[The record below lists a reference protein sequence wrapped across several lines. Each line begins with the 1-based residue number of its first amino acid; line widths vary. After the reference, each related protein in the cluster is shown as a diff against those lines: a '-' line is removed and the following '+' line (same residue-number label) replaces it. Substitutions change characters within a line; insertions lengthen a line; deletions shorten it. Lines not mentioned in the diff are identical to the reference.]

1 METKE
6 YIGTY
11 GIRKIGKDELGIHM
25 PDNVSGDYQIR
36 VDEAGVFTLTPVGV
50 RR

>member
-11 GIRKIGKDELGIHM
+11 SVRKIGKDELGIHM
-25 PDNVSGDYQIR
+25 PDNVSGDYQIH
-36 VDEAGVFTLTPVGV
+36 VDEVGVFTLTPVGV